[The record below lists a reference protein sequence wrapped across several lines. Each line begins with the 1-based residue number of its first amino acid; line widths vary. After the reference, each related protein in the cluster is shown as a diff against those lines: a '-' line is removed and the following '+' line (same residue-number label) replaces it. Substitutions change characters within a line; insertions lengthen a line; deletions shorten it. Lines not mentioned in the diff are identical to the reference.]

1 MASCQ
6 PGNVLIASLLPQV
19 ERWSGHAS
27 KTTASDNPTGNA
39 FQSSQVFSIPYTYYC
54 SRFHNYYLF
63 ITHIQLLPRKTKSTP
78 AYGSQVVMQVHM
90 YVFVTILFVTTYI
103 DRVCP

>member
-39 FQSSQVFSIPYTYYC
+39 FQ
-54 SRFHNYYLF
+54 
-63 ITHIQLLPRKTKSTP
+63 TKSTP